1 MKKTVSRLGSAA
13 LCVTLSLALG
23 CGCAVMPPASSEK
36 PASSAVS
43 VPTDAEGKP
52 LYDAARLDDGRLRIL
67 YGYDNSG
74 DCRTVLCGSKV
85 LYQSARS
92 ENVSLLTDTVTGE
105 TNYWFRSW
113 SDSTGRGGRRSALY
127 DKDGSEVLAFDGEQS
142 ATIQN
147 GLLVLQESRM
157 VGDSYDV
164 DYDSYGTCSVIDLAT
179 GESLPVP
186 EGCLQLHRLRGR
198 TGVQLLRPPG
208 RPCRRRMGRRPQPAQ
223 LGHCPAEGRHPDLW
237 VLHLHGQP
245 HFL

>member
-36 PASSAVS
+36 PASSAAS

-74 DCRTVLCGSKV
+74 DSRTVLCGSKV

-92 ENVSLLTDTVTGE
+92 ENVSLLQDIVTGE
-105 TNYWFRSW
+105 TNYWFRTW

-127 DKDGSEVLAFDGEQS
+127 DKDGNEVMAFD
-142 ATIQN
+142 
-147 GLLVLQESRM
+147 L
-157 VGDSYDV
+157 
-164 DYDSYGTCSVIDLAT
+164 
-179 GESLPVP
+179 SLIHISEP
-186 EGCLQLHRLRGR
+186 
-198 TGVQLLRPPG
+198 TRPY
-208 RPCRRRMGRRPQPAQ
+208 
-223 LGHCPAEGRHPDLW
+223 
-237 VLHLHGQP
+237 
-245 HFL
+245 